1 MGLRFSLLCAV
12 LFLLLARPAY
22 TQNQQQ
28 RDTTLIVY
36 NAQLTGAY
44 SRGGVNRALLTTT
57 QNLTFTRGQHY
68 GLPVTGNF
76 IYGKQDGLLKERE
89 LLLNATPYYYQGR
102 FRAYAIGGFERSNLR
117 GITSRLQLGAGPGW
131 AFYSDTLGRE
141 VSISNLIIRERTNFL
156 DGTTQ
161 LTARNSVRLKVA
173 WSVRILTL
181 SSTTFYQPS
190 LADFDNYRFS
200 NLTTAALKLTS
211 HLAVNLTY
219 NYTYESEYSEGKV
232 PANTNVTV
240 GLSYT
245 TRR

>member
-1 MGLRFSLLCAV
+1 M
-12 LFLLLARPAY
+12 ARPTRA
-22 TQNQQQ
+22 QNQQQ

-36 NAQLTGAY
+36 NTQLTGAY
-44 SRGGVNRALLTTT
+44 SRGGVNRALLTTS

-68 GLPVTGNF
+68 GLPLTGNF

-89 LLLNATPYYYQGR
+89 LLLNATPYYYKGR

-131 AFYSDTLGRE
+131 AFYSDTLGRAI
-141 VSISNLIIRERTNFL
+141 SISNLVIRERTNFL
-156 DGTTQ
+156 DGSTQ

-173 WSVRILTL
+173 WSVQVLTL

-200 NLTTAALKLTS
+200 NLTTAALKLTRN
-211 HLAVNLTY
+211 LAVNLTY

>member
-1 MGLRFSLLCAV
+1 MGLRFSLLCAI
-12 LFLLLARPAY
+12 LLLLMARPTRA
-22 TQNQQQ
+22 QNQQQ

-36 NAQLTGAY
+36 NTQLTGAY
-44 SRGGVNRALLTTT
+44 SRGGVNRALLTTS

-68 GLPVTGNF
+68 GLPLTGNF

-89 LLLNATPYYYQGR
+89 LLLNATPYYYKGR

-131 AFYSDTLGRE
+131 AFYSDTLGRAI
-141 VSISNLIIRERTNFL
+141 SISNLVIRERTNFL
-156 DGTTQ
+156 DGSTQ

-173 WSVRILTL
+173 WSVQVLTL

-200 NLTTAALKLTS
+200 NLTTAALKLTRN
-211 HLAVNLTY
+211 LAVNLTY